1 MITKLLYP
9 IVDTDNINFD
19 EKNSDNKKNAN
30 DNINDF
36 IKYEECEVYI
46 NDANDNDVS
55 EEMFYNLA
63 TNNKMN
69 ILQLNI
75 NPTNIDYDLY
85 SELKMWIGDSNNIQN
100 NNNLTNK
107 EKIVNL
113 PGKNLKIIINND
125 WFNLEN
131 CKIIKNKVDK
141 NFPFRIFILI
151 EKLFLVDNK

>member
-1 MITKLLYP
+1 
-9 IVDTDNINFD
+9 
-19 EKNSDNKKNAN
+19 
-30 DNINDF
+30 
-36 IKYEECEVYI
+36 
-46 NDANDNDVS
+46 
-55 EEMFYNLA
+55 MFYNLA
-63 TNNKMN
+63 NNNKMN

-151 EKLFLVDNK
+151 ENLFFSG